1 MVLTMARKKDVHTGK
16 GIVKRIVVLLVVVGI
31 AVTVIF
37 LSAIVGVIYL
47 LNLTGGVQL
56 STMMTTVGM
65 WVMVLSILFSC
76 VFCNC
81 PIVSPA
87 ESENFAKFSILGGI
101 CAIIGAFLYIIG
113 LLLSSV
119 GS

>member
-1 MVLTMARKKDVHTGK
+1 MGVFISMVRKKDIPTGK
-16 GIVKRIVVLLVVVGI
+16 DILIVVLLVVVGI

-37 LSAIVGVIYL
+37 LSAIVGVIYS
-47 LNLTGGVQL
+47 LNSTGGGVQF

-65 WVMVLSILFSC
+65 WVMVPSILFSC

-87 ESENFAKFSILGGI
+87 QSENFAILGGI
-101 CAIIGAFLYIIG
+101 CAIIGAF
-113 LLLSSV
+113 
-119 GS
+119 